1 MIHATRGPGGVLALA
16 GLLLLPAAL
25 AAGQGT
31 RAAVSGR
38 VTTADGRDAA
48 GAVVRILDA
57 RGLAVA
63 DTRTD
68 DRGRFHFDA
77 VAVGTYSLAADTTDE
92 RARAIPLAIESASAI
107 DLEIRLAPRLEAS
120 VVVRAGPDT
129 PAVTG
134 RVTLS
139 GDAVRQAPARLGSRA
154 MQQALATMPGWSS
167 EDNGLLHVRGVD
179 DGVLFVED
187 GVPAYDRIDAVFG
200 LAPAAA
206 AIGSLNVITGY
217 IPAEHGLKAGAV
229 VEVQSA
235 RRQDAWSA
243 LGSGG
248 GGSNDT
254 AGTQLTAGG
263 PLGARLGLGLDL
275 SAERSNRFL
284 DPVHP
289 DNLHNQ
295 GGARAGTLRADATLG
310 SRDRV
315 TASAQT
321 GRARFDVPHNARQDS
336 AGQDQRQTLRQQAQT
351 ASWQRMWP
359 GAAVSHVAGYHRR
372 IDAHLTDTPAATPLF
387 AESDRRHNRLGV
399 VANLT
404 VERGRHTFKA
414 GAEAARLAIDEY
426 FTFAVT
432 DDDGGGD
439 DAGLSEAALA
449 FTPARP
455 FVFAGDVARHQ
466 TAAYVQDRV
475 RIAGGL
481 TLEAGLRVDRTRL
494 LVPASGWSPRVG
506 VAFQRP
512 GSATT
517 FRASY
522 NRFYQ
527 PPQPEHLLLSSS
539 PDARVLS
546 PFAER
551 DADEAGE
558 GEADGQDG
566 GAELAPERQHAFDV
580 GLDHAVGAIARI
592 SASAW
597 RRDVRNYADPNVF
610 FGTTIVFPNSVATG
624 RAQGLDL
631 RVDVPGVRGWSSFLT
646 YTLAKVE
653 QTGPINGGLF
663 LEDEI
668 GEIDAGTTFTPD
680 HDQRHA
686 AAAGLTF
693 APATRRI
700 LATAMAR
707 YESGTPL
714 EVGDLDEDDAEALAE
729 RPGAER
735 IDLARGRVRPRLVV
749 DLAVTTRLARLA
761 RVEMSVRA
769 SVLNAFN
776 RAYAFNFGNPFS
788 GTHFGA
794 PRTFRVDAQVAFD

>member
-1 MIHATRGPGGVLALA
+1 MTHSVSARWGVVVLLGVL
-16 GLLLLPAAL
+16 LPTPTLDAA
-25 AAGQGT
+25 QGT
-31 RAAVSGR
+31 RASVGGR
-38 VTTADGRDAA
+38 VTTADGRDAVL
-48 GAVVRILDA
+48 AVVQMLDG
-57 RGLAVA
+57 RGLTVA
-63 DTRTD
+63 STHTD

-77 VAVGTYSLAADTTDE
+77 VAVGTYDLVADTADE
-92 RARAIPLAIESASAI
+92 RARALPLTVETASPIE
-107 DLEIRLAPRLEAS
+107 LEIRLAPRLEAS
-120 VVVRAGPDT
+120 VVVRAGTET
-129 PAVTG
+129 PAVAS
-134 RVTLS
+134 RLTLS
-139 GDAVRQAPARLGSRA
+139 GEAVRQGPARLGSRA
-154 MQQALATMPGWSS
+154 LQQALATLPGWSS

-187 GVPAYDRIDAVFG
+187 GVPVYDRIDAVFG
-200 LAPAAA
+200 IAPAAA
-206 AIGSLNVITGY
+206 AVGSLNVITGY

-243 LGSGG
+243 RGTAG

-254 AGTQLTAGG
+254 TGTQLTAGG
-263 PLGARLGLGLDL
+263 PLGARVGLGVDL
-275 SAERSNRFL
+275 LAERSHRFL

-295 GGARAGTLRADATLG
+295 GGARAGTLRADATFG
-310 SRDRV
+310 PRDRL
-315 TASAQT
+315 TASIQT
-321 GRARFDVPHNARQDS
+321 GRARFDVPHSAGQET

-351 ASWQRMWP
+351 ASWQRVWS
-359 GAAVSHVAGYHRR
+359 GTVVSHVAGYHRR
-372 IDAHLTDTPAATPLF
+372 IDAELTDTPAATPVF
-387 AESDRRHNRLGV
+387 AASDRRHDRLGV
-399 VANLT
+399 VASFTL
-404 VERGRHTFKA
+404 ERGRHTFKA
-414 GAEAARLAIDEY
+414 GAEAARLAIDED

-432 DDDGGGD
+432 DDGLGE
-439 DAGLSEAALA
+439 DADLSEAARA
-449 FTPARP
+449 FSSAQP
-455 FVFAGDVARHQ
+455 FVFAGSVARNQ
-466 TAAYVQDRV
+466 TAAYVQDRL
-475 RIAGGL
+475 RLGGGL
-481 TLEAGLRVDRTRL
+481 TLEAGLRFDRTRL
-494 LVPASGWSPRVG
+494 LMPASGWSPRVG
-506 VAFQRP
+506 AAFQRP

-517 FRASY
+517 WRASY

-539 PDARVLS
+539 PDARALS
-546 PFAER
+546 PFAHGG
-551 DADEAGE
+551 D
-558 GEADGQDG
+558 DGGDGGDG
-566 GAELAPERQHAFDV
+566 GADLAPERQHAFEV
-580 GLDHAVGAIARI
+580 GVDRVVGTIGRI
-592 SASAW
+592 SAAAW

-631 RVDVPGVRGWSSFLT
+631 RLDMPGIRGWSSFLT
-646 YTLAKVE
+646 YTLSKVE

-714 EVGDLDEDDAEALAE
+714 DVGDLDDDGAEDLAE
-729 RPGAER
+729 RPGVELV
-735 IDLARGRVRPRLVV
+735 DLGRGRVRPRLVV
-749 DLAVTTRLARLA
+749 DLAVTTRVARVA

-794 PRTFRVDAQVAFD
+794 PRTFRVDAQVSFD

>member
-1 MIHATRGPGGVLALA
+1 MTHTTRAPWGVVVIVAV
-16 GLLLLPAAL
+16 LLLSAAPL
-25 AAGQGT
+25 AAQGT

-38 VTTADGRDAA
+38 VTTVDGREAA
-48 GAVVRILDA
+48 GAVVRILDG
-57 RGLAVA
+57 RGLTVA
-63 DTRTD
+63 STHAD

-77 VAVGTYSLAADTTDE
+77 VAVGTYHLVAETADE
-92 RARAIPLAIESASAI
+92 RARALPLAVETAYPIE
-107 DLEIRLAPRLEAS
+107 LELRLAPGLAAS
-120 VVVRAGPDT
+120 VVVRAGAET
-129 PAVTG
+129 PAVAA
-134 RVTLS
+134 RATLS
-139 GDAVRQAPARLGSRA
+139 GDAIRQAPARLGSRA
-154 MQQALATMPGWSS
+154 LQQALATLPGWSS

-187 GVPAYDRIDAVFG
+187 GVPVYDRIDAVFG
-200 LAPAAA
+200 IAPAAA
-206 AIGSLNVITGY
+206 AIGSLNMITGY

-229 VEVQSA
+229 VELQSA

-243 LGSGG
+243 LGSAG

-254 AGTQLTAGG
+254 IGTQLTAGG
-263 PLGARLGLGLDL
+263 PLGARVGLGVDL

-289 DNLHNQ
+289 DNFHNR
-295 GGARAGTLRADATLG
+295 GGSRAGTVRADATFG
-310 SRDRV
+310 PHDRL
-315 TASAQT
+315 TASLQT
-321 GRARFDVPHNARQDS
+321 GRARFDVPHNALQES
-336 AGQDQRQTLRQQAQT
+336 AGQDQRQTLGQQAQT
-351 ASWQRMWP
+351 ASWQRVWP

-372 IDAHLTDTPAATPLF
+372 IDAQLSDTLAAAPLF
-387 AESDRRHNRLGV
+387 AESDRRHDRLGV
-399 VANLT
+399 VANVT

-432 DDDGGGD
+432 DDELGAA
-439 DAGLSEAALA
+439 AGLSEAALL
-449 FTPARP
+449 FSPARP
-455 FVFAGDVARHQ
+455 FVFAGDVSRPQ
-466 TAAYVQDRV
+466 VAAYVQDRV
-475 RIAGGL
+475 RMAGGL
-481 TLEAGLRVDRTRL
+481 TLEAGLRFDRTRL
-494 LVPASGWSPRVG
+494 LLPASGWSPRVG
-506 VAFQRP
+506 AAFQRP

-517 FRASY
+517 YRASY

-539 PDARVLS
+539 PDARALS
-546 PFAER
+546 PFAREDDD
-551 DADEAGE
+551 DADGN
-558 GEADGQDG
+558 G
-566 GAELAPERQHAFDV
+566 GADLAPERQHAFEV
-580 GLDHAVGAIARI
+580 GVEQMVGTLGRI
-592 SASAW
+592 SAAAW

-631 RVDVPGVRGWSSFLT
+631 RVDVPGIRGWSSFMT

-686 AAAGLTF
+686 ASAGVTF
-693 APATRRI
+693 APATRRMV
-700 LATAMAR
+700 ATAMAR

-714 EVGDLDEDDAEALAE
+714 DVGELDADDAEGLAE
-729 RPGAER
+729 RPGAGL
-735 IDLARGRVRPRLVV
+735 IDLERGRVRPRLVV
-749 DLAVTTRLARLA
+749 DLAVTTRVARLA

-769 SVLNAFN
+769 SMLNAFN

-794 PRTFRVDAQVAFD
+794 PRTFRLDAQVSFD

>member
-1 MIHATRGPGGVLALA
+1 MTTAIVLA
-16 GLLLLPAAL
+16 GLLLLPPAL
-25 AAGQGT
+25 DAGQGT
-31 RAAVSGR
+31 RAAVSGH
-38 VTTADGRDAA
+38 VTTVDGRDAA
-48 GAVVRILDA
+48 NAVVRILDT

-77 VAVGTYSLAADTTDE
+77 VAIGTYSLVADTSDE
-92 RARAIPLAIESASAI
+92 RARAIPLAVETAYPIN
-107 DLEIRLAPRLEAS
+107 LEIRLAPRLEAS
-120 VVVRAGPDT
+120 VVVRAGPES
-129 PAVTG
+129 PAVAS
-134 RVTLS
+134 RATLS
-139 GDAVRQAPARLGSRA
+139 GDAIRQAPARLGSRA
-154 MQQALATMPGWSS
+154 LQQALATMPGWSS

-187 GVPAYDRIDAVFG
+187 GVPVYDRIDPVFG
-200 LAPAAA
+200 IAPAAA

-243 LGSGG
+243 LGSVG

-254 AGTQLTAGG
+254 TGTQLTAGG
-263 PLGARLGLGLDL
+263 PLGARVGLGLDL
-275 SAERSNRFL
+275 AAERSSRFL

-289 DNLHNQ
+289 DNLHNR
-295 GGARAGTLRADATLG
+295 GGARAGTARADATLG
-310 SRDRV
+310 ARDRL

-321 GRARFDVPHNARQDS
+321 GRARFEVPHGTLQEA

-351 ASWQRMWP
+351 ASWQRVWS

-372 IDAHLTDTPAATPLF
+372 IHAQLTDTPAATPLF
-387 AESDRRHNRLGV
+387 AASDRRHDRVGA

-404 VERGRHTFKA
+404 VERGRHTLKV
-414 GAEAARLAIDEY
+414 GAEAARLSLDER

-432 DDDGGGD
+432 DADDGEE
-439 DAGLSEAALA
+439 AGLSEAALA
-449 FTPARP
+449 FSPAQP
-455 FVFAGDVARHQ
+455 FVFAGDAARNQ
-466 TAAYVQDRV
+466 IAAYLQDRV

-481 TLEAGLRVDRTRL
+481 TLEAGLRLDRTRL
-494 LVPASGWSPRVG
+494 LMPASGWSPRVG
-506 VAFQRP
+506 AAFQRP

-522 NRFYQ
+522 NRFFQ

-539 PDARVLS
+539 PEARVLS
-546 PFAER
+546 PFAQPAE
-551 DADEAGE
+551 DGDE
-558 GEADGQDG
+558 DGDGDG
-566 GAELAPERQHAFDV
+566 GGADLAPERQHAFEV
-580 GLDHAVGAIARI
+580 GLDHVVGTIGRI
-592 SASAW
+592 SAAAW

-610 FGTTIVFPNSVATG
+610 FGTTIVFPNSVASG

-631 RVDVPGVRGWSSFLT
+631 RVDVPGTRGWSSFLT
-646 YTLAKVE
+646 YTLSKVE

-693 APATRRI
+693 APAARRI
-700 LATAMAR
+700 VATAMAR

-714 EVGDLDEDDAEALAE
+714 DVGDLDDDDAADLAE
-729 RPGAER
+729 RPGAELV
-735 IDLARGRVRPRLVV
+735 DLVRGRVRPRLVV

-769 SVLNAFN
+769 SVLNLTN

-794 PRTFRVDAQVAFD
+794 PRTLRLDAQVAFD